1 VNSFGNNIHDKFYHA
16 KGEIME
22 TPIKFAAKFIIT
34 LFLSAFLISSN
45 CYSFQNEPDGF
56 RGIKWGTDITT
67 LKGMEFLSI
76 DPSIGGIK
84 KYKKTNEELKLGG
97 ATLRSVEYS
106 FWREKFCSIT
116 VETEGSVNWGG
127 LRDACIEKFGKGL
140 QTNEVNNKFIWLGN
154 IAEIR
159 LDYHESSKKGSLNIL
174 SKNFKDQMLS
184 ADKQK
189 AKDGAATGF

>member
-1 VNSFGNNIHDKFYHA
+1 
-16 KGEIME
+16 ME

-140 QTNEVNNKFIWLGN
+140 QTNEVNDKFIWLGN

-174 SKNFKDQMLS
+174 SKNLKTKCFPLTSKKPKMVLQQGFKYKGDL
-184 ADKQK
+184 
-189 AKDGAATGF
+189 